1 MDISNWENRESR
13 KVEIFC
19 CYARKDQSLLLELTT
34 HLAPLQ
40 REGLITLWADIDIN
54 AGAEWEK
61 EIHRHLNTASII
73 LLLVSPDF
81 IASDYCYSTEMRRA
95 MERHEC
101 GEVCVIPVILR
112 PVIWEATPFGKLQ
125 ALPQNAEPVTSNV
138 WHRQDEAFLDV
149 AKGVRDVV
157 LHLKDLSSSLPQK
170 TFSLYKLGG
179 QTAKFLKERSTL
191 EVDFGIVTSKP
202 LERDAVIRCLDKC
215 EKVQNEHLDIRTYY
229 LGDVAVVSGLYK
241 VVVVLTSDAG
251 TVDAVATTGDLIR
264 HWNPRYVIMLGI
276 AGGISRDGLTLGDVV
291 VADQVIE
298 YEYAK
303 ELPEHTEL
311 RPRVHR
317 CDALLLSRVKDLS
330 NWSHS
335 IDVPRPLGPLRT
347 VPKLFVGPI
356 ASGNKVV
363 ANGQGREKF
372 RSLHPHMLAV
382 EMEGEGV
389 ATAAWQLSQPKGVLV
404 VRGISDLADSNKSDE
419 WQPYAAATAATFFV
433 DFLRSEPVTMIKNRD
448 HMHVFDIGL
457 DSDSLERFY
466 K

>member
-1 MDISNWENRESR
+1 MDIGNRENRESR

-61 EIHRHLNTASII
+61 EINRHLNTASVI

-95 MERHEC
+95 MERHEY
-101 GEVCVIPVILR
+101 GEVRVIPVILR
-112 PVIWEATPFGKLQ
+112 PVIWEATLFGKLQ

-138 WHRQDEAFLDV
+138 WHTQDEAFLDV
-149 AKGVRDVV
+149 AKGIREVV
-157 LHLKDLSSSLPQK
+157 LHLKDLSSSLPQE
-170 TFSLYKLGG
+170 TFSSYKLGEP
-179 QTAKFLKERSTL
+179 TAMYLKERSIS
-191 EVDFGIVTSKP
+191 EIDFGIVTAKP
-202 LERDAVIRCLDKC
+202 LERDAVVRCLDKC

-229 LGDVAVVSGLYK
+229 LGDVAVASGLYK

-276 AGGISRDGLTLGDVV
+276 AGGIPRDGLTLGDVV

-303 ELPEHTEL
+303 ELPEHSEI

-335 IDVPRPLGPLRT
+335 IDVPRPL
-347 VPKLFVGPI
+347 
-356 ASGNKVV
+356 
-363 ANGQGREKF
+363 Q
-372 RSLHPHMLAV
+372 
-382 EMEGEGV
+382 
-389 ATAAWQLSQPKGVLV
+389 
-404 VRGISDLADSNKSDE
+404 
-419 WQPYAAATAATFFV
+419 
-433 DFLRSEPVTMIKNRD
+433 
-448 HMHVFDIGL
+448 
-457 DSDSLERFY
+457 RFA
-466 K
+466 KRLTPNLPEAQQE